1 MHSGSMLSPIIHS
14 DVKLGNFLVYGPS
27 NCKLSDFGLS
37 WSKEC
42 KFLEHHHHHGGTWR
56 YVAPEVKVFSVETSL
71 KSDVWSFG
79 ICLWE
84 MIFGTRYDPDNSA
97 LLQAAAKVV
106 KTPTENVIFK
116 GIAACLLQC
125 LVQHPQSRPS
135 FAEIT
140 KFLRSLHENSDVSYL
155 KEGTWLEEAR
165 SKVASVS
172 DPIDL
177 SRELNRI
184 NRFKDPK
191 HEGSDASNRSRIHSA
206 SDIRQVHKAAP
217 NIKKYNKYHSLT
229 YFSEPKSPPSL
240 HKKSKDV

>member
-1 MHSGSMLSPIIHS
+1 MLAAVPRSASPILAELP
-14 DVKLGNFLVYGPS
+14 KL
-27 NCKLSDFGLS
+27 
-37 WSKEC
+37 
-42 KFLEHHHHHGGTWR
+42 R
-56 YVAPEVKVFSVETSL
+56 
-71 KSDVWSFG
+71 
-79 ICLWE
+79 
-84 MIFGTRYDPDNSA
+84 NSA
-97 LLQAAAKVV
+97 L
-106 KTPTENVIFK
+106 
-116 GIAACLLQC
+116 
-125 LVQHPQSRPS
+125 
-135 FAEIT
+135 
-140 KFLRSLHENSDVSYL
+140 LHENSDVSYL

-191 HEGSDASNRSRIHSA
+191 HVGSDASDRSRIHSA

-240 HKKSKDV
+240 HKKSRCSMK